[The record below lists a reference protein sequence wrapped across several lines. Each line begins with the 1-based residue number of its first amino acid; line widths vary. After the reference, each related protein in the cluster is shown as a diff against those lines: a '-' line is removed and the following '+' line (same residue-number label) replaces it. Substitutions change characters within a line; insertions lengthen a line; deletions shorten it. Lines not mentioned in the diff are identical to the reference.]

1 MQTTTKTSRAYW
13 ITPATG
19 VAVGLVYLIAFS
31 IGGQPGNGLIGLG
44 VMVAFSAA
52 VVLLGRRSE
61 TVRGIL
67 DHRDERLAGIDLR
80 ATAVT
85 AVVMILAVLAGFVIE
100 VAPRSRRRTVCAHRG
115 DRRRRVPGRG
125 RLLPDPRLTDR
136 STARGRSRS
145 PPSCGSGMDSMRA
158 TKVDLAED
166 GDTLR
171 IVRVEDSQTRGRRL
185 DPQDAWRGYDQH
197 DRGSAPG
204 VGCGSDEP
212 PRRPVVPA

>member
-100 VAPRSRRRTVCAHRG
+100 VARG
-115 DRRRRVPGRG
+115 HDGEPFALIGAIGGVAYLGAVAYFRIRG
-125 RLLPDPRLTDR
+125 
-136 STARGRSRS
+136 
-145 PPSCGSGMDSMRA
+145 
-158 TKVDLAED
+158 
-166 GDTLR
+166 
-171 IVRVEDSQTRGRRL
+171 
-185 DPQDAWRGYDQH
+185 
-197 DRGSAPG
+197 
-204 VGCGSDEP
+204 
-212 PRRPVVPA
+212 

>member
-44 VMVAFSAA
+44 VMLAFSAA

-100 VAPRSRRRTVCAHRG
+100 VARG
-115 DRRRRVPGRG
+115 HDGEPFALIGAIGGVAYLGAVAYFRIRG
-125 RLLPDPRLTDR
+125 
-136 STARGRSRS
+136 
-145 PPSCGSGMDSMRA
+145 
-158 TKVDLAED
+158 
-166 GDTLR
+166 
-171 IVRVEDSQTRGRRL
+171 
-185 DPQDAWRGYDQH
+185 
-197 DRGSAPG
+197 
-204 VGCGSDEP
+204 
-212 PRRPVVPA
+212 